1 MVDCTQSIIRFAWNV
16 QSAFFS
22 IVSCDPFY
30 NRKGETIEIL
40 LCVFVVKHTQ
50 NVVLPTLALGKS
62 SIVVSD
68 YQALRDPELLSLKPY
83 LSKKYEQICSI
94 SRRF

>member
-1 MVDCTQSIIRFAWNV
+1 MVDCTQSIIMFAWNV

-30 NRKGETIEIL
+30 NGKGETIEIL

-50 NVVLPTLALGKS
+50 NVVLPIGSWEKL
-62 SIVVSD
+62 
-68 YQALRDPELLSLKPY
+68 YYCQ
-83 LSKKYEQICSI
+83 
-94 SRRF
+94 